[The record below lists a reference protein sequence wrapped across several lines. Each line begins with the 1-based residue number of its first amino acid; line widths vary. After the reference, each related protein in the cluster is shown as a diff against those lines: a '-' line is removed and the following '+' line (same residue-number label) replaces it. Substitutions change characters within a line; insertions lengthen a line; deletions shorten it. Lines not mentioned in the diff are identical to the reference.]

1 MMQEEN
7 AKGRPSTVL
16 GSRSKSF
23 ASRLERAIH
32 AKLHSNSG
40 PRQTHERRVLHEGA
54 SFAFCAAFSRGGPGR
69 LVPRCLGVLT
79 AGSPDSPAGPPNR
92 PKVSPGLF
100 VGGCWVQS
108 GSGPLERSLPRGRG
122 RWGGGGQSTSN
133 RAQSPRSLRSV
144 SSAPRGPEAIAADRT
159 PPSIDVNASSSAM
172 RSGGPAIR
180 VAPTGP
186 NRSGTLS

>member
-1 MMQEEN
+1 MRREFEGW
-7 AKGRPSTVL
+7 A
-16 GSRSKSF
+16 
-23 ASRLERAIH
+23 RA
-32 AKLHSNSG
+32 G
-40 PRQTHERRVLHEGA
+40 GRRVSLSLNRRVARTPPLADRMGRKSLRVSPREGA
-54 SFAFCAAFSRGGPGR
+54 GLRVGR
-69 LVPRCLGVLT
+69 AR
-79 AGSPDSPAGPPNR
+79 
-92 PKVSPGLF
+92 
-100 VGGCWVQS
+100 WS
-108 GSGPLERSLPRGRG
+108 GHYPRGRE